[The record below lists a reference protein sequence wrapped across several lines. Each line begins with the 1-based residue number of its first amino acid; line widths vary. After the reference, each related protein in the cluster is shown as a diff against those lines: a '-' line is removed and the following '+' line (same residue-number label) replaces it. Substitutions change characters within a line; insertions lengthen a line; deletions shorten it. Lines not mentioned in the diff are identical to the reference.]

1 MNKTDMLNMATLA
14 EQSEQTRLSVEAL
27 HSNIKSVHE
36 ESAQT
41 ITTLLAGMADIEK
54 RLARQLHELTGQ
66 TAALKQSTDQ
76 IAPRAFEGGKEAVTT
91 QARAAFKEAGA
102 ALAAANE
109 EAIAP
114 TRAALAKGLAA
125 QDASRAMLETAAQR
139 LSGKALTMMFGVT
152 LAALLTMAA
161 GGYGFV
167 MWRRSALDDLKREA
181 DAQELRLANLKT
193 IVADMEKKGAE
204 LDAKG
209 VRFQTSQCGA
219 EGKSK
224 GRLCVAIDP
233 AGGEYV
239 SPSGV
244 KYRVPLGY

>member
-1 MNKTDMLNMATLA
+1 MSDDRLAMIEVFVEQAELLQQHAAAMQAQAQADSAATKTQIGVLLKELA
-14 EQSEQTRLSVEAL
+14 DVNTSLRLRHRDLAGAFAGFT
-27 HSNIKSVHE
+27 KSV
-36 ESAQT
+36 
-41 ITTLLAGMADIEK
+41 
-54 RLARQLHELTGQ
+54 
-66 TAALKQSTDQ
+66 DQ

-167 MWRRSALDDLKREA
+167 MWQRSALDDLKREA
-181 DAQELRLANLKT
+181 DAQQLRLANLKT

-244 KYRVPLGY
+244 KYRVPLGH

>member
-76 IAPRAFEGGKEAVTT
+76 IAPRAFEGG
-91 QARAAFKEAGA
+91 
-102 ALAAANE
+102 
-109 EAIAP
+109 
-114 TRAALAKGLAA
+114 KGLAA

-219 EGKSK
+219 EGKSQ
-224 GRLCVAIDP
+224 G
-233 AGGEYV
+233 
-239 SPSGV
+239 PSGV

>member
-1 MNKTDMLNMATLA
+1 MNDDRLAMIEVFA
-14 EQSEQTRLSVEAL
+14 EQAELLQKHAAAMQAQAQADSAATKTQIGVLLKELADVNTSLKLRHRDLAGAFAGFT
-27 HSNIKSVHE
+27 KSV
-36 ESAQT
+36 
-41 ITTLLAGMADIEK
+41 
-54 RLARQLHELTGQ
+54 
-66 TAALKQSTDQ
+66 DQ

-139 LSGKALTMMFGVT
+139 LSGKALALVSGVT
-152 LAALLTMAA
+152 IAALLTMAA

-167 MWRRSALDDLKREA
+167 MWQRGVLESARQEASSLELKI
-181 DAQELRLANLKT
+181 ANLQT
-193 IVADMEKKGAE
+193 IVADLEKKGAA

-209 VRFQTSQCGA
+209 VRFETTVCGA
-219 EGKSK
+219 EGKNK

-233 AGGEYV
+233 VAPLYG
-239 SPSGV
+239 SSTRP
-244 KYRVPLGY
+244 YRVPLGY